1 MSLETPR
8 TLPEQ
13 TATAAEHTTLPSQ
26 VPPIADKTLPEQA
39 SATAGEHVPFG
50 GPTLLT
56 QSIASFSPSG
66 LAEAVTHVPDHVTL
80 PTLLVPPAH

>member
-1 MSLETPR
+1 
-8 TLPEQ
+8 
-13 TATAAEHTTLPSQ
+13 
-26 VPPIADKTLPEQA
+26 
-39 SATAGEHVPFG
+39 
-50 GPTLLT
+50 LT